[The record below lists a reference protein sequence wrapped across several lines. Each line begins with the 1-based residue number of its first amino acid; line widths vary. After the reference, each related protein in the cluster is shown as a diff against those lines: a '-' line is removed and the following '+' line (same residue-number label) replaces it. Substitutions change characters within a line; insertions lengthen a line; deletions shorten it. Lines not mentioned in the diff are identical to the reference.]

1 MRRSLKKNKSSKIS
15 SNFIH
20 PKSTTNL
27 STTHDLI
34 KDSTKQSLL
43 SLNEDELNNSFDD
56 IYPSKN
62 ESASPLFFFVNP
74 KSGSHHGCLVLNLAA
89 HLEQKENESTTKDLS
104 HKYRKATLQNIV
116 NGNLVSITCVFV
128 NILNEDEMQ
137 DAIALL
143 KIISENKKEKI
154 KILIGGGDGTVLS
167 LVEFLQRRGINV
179 SKLIFGHVP
188 LGTGNDLSNALGY
201 GGSMIF
207 EEDEFFLFDLLFNYQ
222 NSQECK
228 IDVWSLE
235 LKVDDR
241 KGKICQID
249 SHTVKVM
256 EEYSLTKGKNVNSKS
271 FRKTF
276 INYFSIG
283 YEARAGF
290 SFEKQRSKNR
300 YINKCIYA
308 YKGFQKFFKCCT
320 RNYFLT
326 DLIYSFQI
334 GENTISCPFSK
345 QKTFAFGKKILYQTS
360 KNASNSK

>member
-154 KILIGGGDGTVLS
+154 KILM
-167 LVEFLQRRGINV
+167 IN
-179 SKLIFGHVP
+179 
-188 LGTGNDLSNALGY
+188 
-201 GGSMIF
+201 
-207 EEDEFFLFDLLFNYQ
+207 
-222 NSQECK
+222 
-228 IDVWSLE
+228 
-235 LKVDDR
+235 
-241 KGKICQID
+241 
-249 SHTVKVM
+249 
-256 EEYSLTKGKNVNSKS
+256 
-271 FRKTF
+271 
-276 INYFSIG
+276 
-283 YEARAGF
+283 
-290 SFEKQRSKNR
+290 
-300 YINKCIYA
+300 
-308 YKGFQKFFKCCT
+308 
-320 RNYFLT
+320 
-326 DLIYSFQI
+326 
-334 GENTISCPFSK
+334 
-345 QKTFAFGKKILYQTS
+345 
-360 KNASNSK
+360 